1 MAEYASKGVAGTG
14 LGLGI
19 AGTALALLQNDN
31 GNGILGGL
39 LGGGNNNRM
48 TELMN
53 ENTLL
58 KAQQY
63 TDNKLTPIIVEQT
76 RQGEQIHC
84 LNNQIALREQI
95 TDGKIAQATL
105 VANNGITQLQGALA
119 CLQRTVD
126 GIASTYVPAGKVT
139 PLPAPNPWPP
149 IPPYSPY
156 WPPFPPFPPP
166 VPPTTTTGGT
176 TTDPGTATTGG

>member
-1 MAEYASKGVAGTG
+1 MAEYAGKGVAGTG

-31 GNGILGGL
+31 GVLGGL
-39 LGGGNNNRM
+39 LGGNNHRM
-48 TELMN
+48 EELRA

-58 KAQQY
+58 KSQQY
-63 TDNKLTPIIVEQT
+63 TDNKLTPIIVEQAK
-76 RQGEQIHC
+76 QGEQINC

-149 IPPYSPY
+149 MPPYGPY
-156 WPPFPPFPPP
+156 WPPFPPPP
-166 VPPTTTTGGT
+166 VPPTTSGGT
-176 TTDPGTATTGG
+176 TTTGTTTTTGG